1 MGKRLKE
8 IFIIIFIILLCIGL
22 FIIYN
27 GITNNGIKE
36 LITNRYF
43 IIYLIIMLLF
53 IVIFWLSSFVLLLPK
68 TKQRNYIIEINFLIL

>member
-27 GITNNGIKE
+27 GITNNGMKE
-36 LITNRYF
+36 LIANRYF
-43 IIYLIIMLLF
+43 IIYLISIC
-53 IVIFWLSSFVLLLPK
+53 
-68 TKQRNYIIEINFLIL
+68 N

>member
-43 IIYLIIMLLF
+43 IIYLINYLF
-53 IVIFWLSSFVLLLPK
+53 ILFNLFV
-68 TKQRNYIIEINFLIL
+68 

>member
-43 IIYLIIMLLF
+43 GYPVLF
-53 IVIFWLSSFVLLLPK
+53 LVKV
-68 TKQRNYIIEINFLIL
+68 KQRNYIIEINFLIL